1 MEIQSCKKKTKDSES
16 ERKQRSGRYTTKAL
30 KKKKSATIRVYKKE
44 KRAFIFFNR

>member
-30 KKKKSATIRVYKKE
+30 KKKSATIRVYKKE